1 MTNSPMIEMVW
12 KNLQSQV
19 NDVKKQVVTAQQTER
34 ALFTDSIPG
43 YTVANLP
50 TLANGG
56 LGDGTSY
63 VTLAWASNGRKSAE
77 GAGLGTGQLVYYNA
91 ASDQW
96 LRVRDD
102 SVITA

>member
-1 MTNSPMIEMVW
+1 MSNMTEMVW
-12 KNLQSQV
+12 GDLQAQL
-19 NDVKKQVVTAQQTER
+19 NDLRSKVQIAQQTER
-34 ALFTDSIPG
+34 ALFSDSVPAF
-43 YTVANLP
+43 TVALLP

-56 LGDGTSY
+56 LGNGTSY
-63 VTLAWASNGRKSAE
+63 VTMAWASNGRKAAE

-91 ASDQW
+91 VTDQW

>member
-1 MTNSPMIEMVW
+1 MSDMVEMVW
-12 KNLQSQV
+12 KDLQSQI
-19 NDVKKQVVTAQQTER
+19 NDLQKRVVIAQQTER

-43 YTVANLP
+43 FTVATLP

-56 LGDGTSY
+56 LGNGVSY

-91 ASDQW
+91 VTDQW

>member
-1 MTNSPMIEMVW
+1 MIELVW
-12 KNLQSQV
+12 KQLQGQLNEIQRQV
-19 NDVKKQVVTAQQTER
+19 ILAQQTER

-56 LGDGTSY
+56 LGDGVSY
-63 VTLAWASNGRKSAE
+63 VTLAWASNGRKAAE

>member
-1 MTNSPMIEMVW
+1 MSDMVELVW
-12 KNLQSQV
+12 NELQGQL
-19 NDVKKQVVTAQQTER
+19 NDVKKRVQRAQQTEQ
-34 ALFTDSIPG
+34 ALYSDSLPA

-56 LGDGTSY
+56 LGNGSSY
-63 VTLAWASNGRKSAE
+63 VTLAFASNGRKAAE

-91 ASDQW
+91 PTDQW

-102 SVITA
+102 SLITA

>member
-1 MTNSPMIEMVW
+1 MSEMIELVW
-12 KNLQSQV
+12 AELKKELNTLQSQV
-19 NDVKKQVVTAQQTER
+19 QINAQVER
-34 ALFTDSIPG
+34 ALFSDSIPA

-56 LGDGTSY
+56 LGNGVSY
-63 VTLAWASNGRKSAE
+63 VTIAHASDGRKAAE

-91 ASDQW
+91 VTDQW
-96 LRVRDD
+96 LRIRDD

>member
-1 MTNSPMIEMVW
+1 MSEMSELIWQELKGQINS
-12 KNLQSQV
+12 LQRQV
-19 NDVKKQVVTAQQTER
+19 ILAQQTER
-34 ALFTDSIPG
+34 ALFTDSIPA
-43 YTVANLP
+43 YSVSNLP

-56 LGDGTSY
+56 LGNGASY
-63 VTLAWASNGRKSAE
+63 VTLAFASNGRKTAE

-91 ASDQW
+91 PTDQW

>member
-1 MTNSPMIEMVW
+1 MSEIIDLVW
-12 KNLQSQV
+12 ADLQGQL
-19 NDVKKQVVTAQQTER
+19 NDLKKRVQLAQQTEQ
-34 ALFTDSIPG
+34 ALYTDSIPA

-56 LGDGTSY
+56 LGNGISY
-63 VTLAWASNGRKSAE
+63 VTLAYASNGRKSAE
-77 GAGLGTGQLVYYNA
+77 GVGLGSGQLVYYNA
-91 ASDQW
+91 PTDQW

>member
-1 MTNSPMIEMVW
+1 MSDMIEMVW
-12 KNLQSQV
+12 KELQGQL
-19 NDVKKQVVTAQQTER
+19 NDVKKQVQIAQQVER
-34 ALFTDSIPG
+34 ALFSDSVPA

-56 LGDGTSY
+56 LGNGTSY
-63 VTLAWASNGRKSAE
+63 VTLAFASNGRKAAE

-91 ASDQW
+91 LTDQW

-102 SVITA
+102 SLITA